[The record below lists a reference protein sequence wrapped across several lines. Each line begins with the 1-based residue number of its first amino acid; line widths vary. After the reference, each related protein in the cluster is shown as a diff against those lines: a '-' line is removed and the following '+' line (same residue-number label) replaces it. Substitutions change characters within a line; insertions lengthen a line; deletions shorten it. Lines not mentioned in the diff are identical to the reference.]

1 MNEPR
6 NPSGYLRQHRHLQP
20 SDSPLRRYEA
30 AKSLWMAFHPEATP
44 AEYQQ
49 TMKRI
54 ADECGV

>member
-1 MNEPR
+1 M
-6 NPSGYLRQHRHLQP
+6 NPSQPHQGYLRQYRHLKP

-30 AKSLWMAFHPEATP
+30 AKILWMVFHPEATP